1 MPEYI
6 TDNMEV
12 SYDDSDIED
21 FVEEISSEGDSDE
34 EDCNETN

>member
-12 SYDDSDIED
+12 SYDNSDIED
-21 FVEEISSEGDSDE
+21 FDEEISSEGDSDE
-34 EDCNETN
+34 ENYNETN

>member
-21 FVEEISSEGDSDE
+21 FGEGISSEGDSDE